1 MLIIFIHIQSSI
13 YCSLIFIMI
22 TNRIYGLGCAY
33 FLNKFILILV
43 TWGTLL
49 RRAPIWCGRTHD
61 MVQFSVFN
69 PDQKK
74 IERLAVLHA
83 LDFKISV
90 NSSENLDKHLNVW
103 YVPAKTAMVVKL
115 ENTSDSRI
123 GRGLY

>member
-1 MLIIFIHIQSSI
+1 
-13 YCSLIFIMI
+13 MI

-49 RRAPIWCGRTHD
+49 RRASIWRGRTHD

-74 IERLAVLHA
+74 KKKKKKEKKKKDWL
-83 LDFKISV
+83 FFM
-90 NSSENLDKHLNVW
+90 
-103 YVPAKTAMVVKL
+103 P
-115 ENTSDSRI
+115 
-123 GRGLY
+123 